1 VKIVNK
7 LGSVIR
13 FTFRSQT
20 RTKSYKIG
28 TVFFIILITIGI
40 HVPLILQAFN
50 PGGEDKVAVLPSA
63 TAIPAA
69 LQAFYE
75 QQEDSSMT
83 IILLEDQGS
92 QEANEQ
98 LAKQML
104 FDGKIDGYLIIREDD
119 AGLSSSAELKAKDID
134 SGVLQDLQMA
144 LQLIRTSLVAERL
157 ELTGDDLLELN
168 RSFSIEPTIVTEGD
182 EGKSEE
188 EIAVTFVF
196 VIIMLTLLFMS
207 IFGGGTMVATEV
219 SSEKSSR
226 VMEIL
231 ITSVKPLTQMFGKL
245 IGIFLVGLV
254 QMLIYIA
261 TAAVNLMLPHNR
273 DAFAYFNLDL
283 SGISASLVIYFIL
296 FYLLG
301 YFSYAVMFAAAGSL
315 VSRNEDVGQVI
326 SPFTVISLAV
336 FYVAIFSI
344 SNTGAAY
351 VEILS
356 FVPLFSPILMFMR
369 IGVSNP
375 AIWEVGLAIVIN
387 AAFILLVGWFAA
399 KIYRAGVL
407 MYGKKPALKE
417 VWKAMRYR

>member
-1 VKIVNK
+1 MNK

-13 FTFRSQT
+13 FTYRSQT
-20 RTKSYKIG
+20 RTKGFKIG
-28 TVFFIILITIGI
+28 TIFFVILISIGI
-40 HVPLILQAFN
+40 HLPIIFQAFDLE
-50 PGGEDKVAVLPSA
+50 GEDKVAVLPAES
-63 TAIPAA
+63 TIPAA
-69 LQAFYE
+69 LQTFYE
-75 QQEDSSMT
+75 QQEDQSLS
-83 IILLEDQGS
+83 IVRIEDQGS
-92 QEANEQ
+92 REANEQ

-104 FDGKIDGYLIIREDD
+104 FDGEIDGYLIIQED
-119 AGLSSSAELKAKDID
+119 SSALASAAEFKAKDID

-144 LQLIRTSLVAERL
+144 LQLIRTGLVAEQL
-157 ELTGDDLLELN
+157 ELTGEDLLELN
-168 RSFSIEPTIVTEGD
+168 RSFLVESTIVTEGD

-188 EIAVTFVF
+188 QIAVTFIF
-196 VIIMLTLLFMS
+196 VIIMLSLLFMS

-231 ITSVKPLTQMFGKL
+231 ITSVKPLTQMFGK
-245 IGIFLVGLV
+245 IVGVFLVGLV
-254 QMLIYIA
+254 QLLIYIA
-261 TAAVNLMLPHNR
+261 TAAINLLLPHNR

-283 SGISASLVIYFIL
+283 SGISPSLVVYFIL

-301 YFSYAVMFAAAGSL
+301 YFAYAVIFAAAGSI

-326 SPFTVISLAV
+326 SPITIISMVV

-375 AIWEVGLAIVIN
+375 AVWEIALAIAIN
-387 AAFILLVGWFAA
+387 VAFIMLVGWFAA

>member
-1 VKIVNK
+1 MNK

>member
-1 VKIVNK
+1 VNK

>member
-1 VKIVNK
+1 
-7 LGSVIR
+7 
-13 FTFRSQT
+13 
-20 RTKSYKIG
+20 
-28 TVFFIILITIGI
+28 
-40 HVPLILQAFN
+40 
-50 PGGEDKVAVLPSA
+50 
-63 TAIPAA
+63 
-69 LQAFYE
+69 
-75 QQEDSSMT
+75 
-83 IILLEDQGS
+83 
-92 QEANEQ
+92 
-98 LAKQML
+98 
-104 FDGKIDGYLIIREDD
+104 
-119 AGLSSSAELKAKDID
+119 
-134 SGVLQDLQMA
+134 
-144 LQLIRTSLVAERL
+144 
-157 ELTGDDLLELN
+157 
-168 RSFSIEPTIVTEGD
+168 
-182 EGKSEE
+182 
-188 EIAVTFVF
+188 
-196 VIIMLTLLFMS
+196 
-207 IFGGGTMVATEV
+207 
-219 SSEKSSR
+219 
-226 VMEIL
+226 
-231 ITSVKPLTQMFGKL
+231 MFGKL

>member
-1 VKIVNK
+1 MNK

-375 AIWEVGLAIVIN
+375 AIWEVGVAIVIN

>member
-1 VKIVNK
+1 VNK

-375 AIWEVGLAIVIN
+375 AIWEVGVAIVIN

>member
-1 VKIVNK
+1 VNK

-13 FTFRSQT
+13 FTYRSQT
-20 RTKSYKIG
+20 RTKGFKIG
-28 TVFFIILITIGI
+28 TIFFVILISIGI
-40 HVPLILQAFN
+40 HLPIIFQAFDLE
-50 PGGEDKVAVLPSA
+50 GEDKVAVLPAES
-63 TAIPAA
+63 TIPAA
-69 LQAFYE
+69 LQTFYE
-75 QQEDSSMT
+75 QQEDQSLS
-83 IILLEDQGS
+83 IVRIEDQGS
-92 QEANEQ
+92 REANEQ

-104 FDGKIDGYLIIREDD
+104 FDGEIDGYLIIQED
-119 AGLSSSAELKAKDID
+119 SSALASAAEFKAKDID

-144 LQLIRTSLVAERL
+144 LQLIRTGLVAEQL
-157 ELTGDDLLELN
+157 ELTGEDLLELN
-168 RSFSIEPTIVTEGD
+168 RSFLVESTIVTEGD

-188 EIAVTFVF
+188 QIAVTFIF
-196 VIIMLTLLFMS
+196 VIIMLSLLFMS

-231 ITSVKPLTQMFGKL
+231 ITSVKPLTQMFGK
-245 IGIFLVGLV
+245 IVGVFLVGLV
-254 QMLIYIA
+254 QLLIYIA
-261 TAAVNLMLPHNR
+261 TAAINLLLPHNR

-283 SGISASLVIYFIL
+283 SGISPSLVVYFIL

-301 YFSYAVMFAAAGSL
+301 YFAYAVIFAAAGSI

-326 SPFTVISLAV
+326 SPITIISMVV

-375 AIWEVGLAIVIN
+375 AVWEIALAIAIN
-387 AAFILLVGWFAA
+387 VAFIMLVGWFAA

>member
-1 VKIVNK
+1 MNK

-231 ITSVKPLTQMFGKL
+231 ITSVRPLTQMFGKL